1 MAVVVSAEK
10 FSITYILTSKMMRG
24 CLTMVVVLIL
34 QCGCCLSFN
43 HQSYS
48 MSAIRHHSCDVC
60 PLSDTICKYR
70 TRYTSTSQLFM
81 SSDQSSP
88 SPWSSG
94 YWQLTLDFGIDESE
108 RDNNSQLYNLLGE
121 GWGLN
126 DARLSLSFEILVNA
140 ETNSQEND
148 SWLGGKPT
156 GTIETNSDDCAT
168 YINNNGQQ
176 NVEISSG
183 QWRIEPPMPLLPTY
197 ANALTGQ
204 ASTLRFYLT
213 MNTPIQRNSIIFPE
227 NQLLLLQ
234 SNAFRTEQYRDGIQ
248 TLLPYQYNKDRAQKN
263 LDDQLDHETGDR
275 RLDGNDVLE
284 TLGGMKDAAEL
295 VMERDKMRNKWLEVK
310 DSLPKISDSSSIG
323 TGRGVDI
330 DKLLDDEDSW
340 GIWPGNTEL
349 MTIERGVIFAVVAN
363 KEKDQGFF
371 QSLMSSN
378 DSDKGDPV
386 VVGRWSAVPLFDDD
400 DDLI

>member
-1 MAVVVSAEK
+1 
-10 FSITYILTSKMMRG
+10 
-24 CLTMVVVLIL
+24 
-34 QCGCCLSFN
+34 
-43 HQSYS
+43 
-48 MSAIRHHSCDVC
+48 MSTIRNNKYNICAI
-60 PLSDTICKYR
+60 SDTTCQPPI
-70 TRYTSTSQLFM
+70 RYTSTSRLSM

-88 SPWSSG
+88 SPWASG
-94 YWQLTLDFGIDESE
+94 YWQLTFDFGINKSE

-121 GWGLN
+121 EWGLN
-126 DARLSLSFEILVNA
+126 DARLSLSFEIIVNA

-156 GTIETNSDDCAT
+156 GTIETKNDDCAT
-168 YINNNGQQ
+168 YINNDGQQ
-176 NVEISSG
+176 NVKISSG
-183 QWRIEPPMPLLPTY
+183 QWRNEPPMPLLPTY
-197 ANALTGQ
+197 VNTLLGQ

-213 MNTPIQRNSIIFPE
+213 MNTPIQRNSITFPE

-234 SNAFRTEQYRDGIQ
+234 SNTFRTEQYRDGIQ

-263 LDDQLDHETGDR
+263 LDETLDHETGDR

-330 DKLLDDEDSW
+330 DKLLDNEDSW
-340 GIWPGNTEL
+340 GIWPGDTEL
-349 MTIERGVIFAVVAN
+349 MTIERGVIYAVVAN
-363 KEKDQGFF
+363 KKKDQGFF
-371 QSLMSSN
+371 QSLLSSD
-378 DSDKGDPV
+378 DSDNGEPV

-400 DDLI
+400 DVLI

>member
-1 MAVVVSAEK
+1 
-10 FSITYILTSKMMRG
+10 
-24 CLTMVVVLIL
+24 MVVVLIL
-34 QCGCCLSFN
+34 QYGCCLSFS
-43 HQSYS
+43 HQSYG
-48 MSAIRHHSCDVC
+48 MATIRHHSCDVC

-70 TRYTSTSQLFM
+70 TRYTSSSRLLM
-81 SSDQSSP
+81 ASDQSSP

-94 YWQLTLDFGIDESE
+94 YWQLTLDFGKET
-108 RDNNSQLYNLLGE
+108 
-121 GWGLN
+121 
-126 DARLSLSFEILVNA
+126 RLSLSFEILVNA

-156 GTIETNSDDCAT
+156 GTIETNNDDCAT

-197 ANALTGQ
+197 VNTLLGQ

-213 MNTPIQRNSIIFPE
+213 MNTPIERNSITFPE

-234 SNAFRTEQYRDGIQ
+234 SNTFRTEQYRDGIQ

-263 LDDQLDHETGDR
+263 LDEQLDHETGDR

-295 VMERDKMRNKWLEVK
+295 VMVRDKMRNKWLEVK
-310 DSLPKISDSSSIG
+310 GSLPKISDSSSIG

-340 GIWPGNTEL
+340 GVWPGDTEF
-349 MTIERGVIFAVVAN
+349 MTIERGVIYAVVTN

-371 QSLMSSN
+371 QSLMSSD
-378 DSDKGDPV
+378 DSDKGEPV
-386 VVGRWSAVPLFDDD
+386 VVGKWSAVPLFDDD